1 MSIVLNEYEW
11 AERMINNHDLGKR
24 PVETLNRVA
33 KYYLATGYSKREV
46 RRMLDTFLIQCDPS
60 ASLPSWSDMLDK
72 IAKNVDKY
80 PIIRVDGIDVTGKE
94 MEAIEKLDGKQLRRL
109 AFTLL
114 CVAKYWDAVSERNN
128 HWANT
133 SDREIMQM
141 ANISTSIKRQSALFA
156 ELKNADMVR
165 F

>member
-1 MSIVLNEYEW
+1 
-11 AERMINNHDLGKR
+11 MINNHDLGKR

-33 KYYLATGYSKREV
+33 KYYLATGYSKREVRRMLDKFLTNRALCRLIEVLILAICIISRSEVFAQWSFRSETYLATGYSKREV

-94 MEAIEKLDGKQLRRL
+94 MEAIEK
-109 AFTLL
+109 T
-114 CVAKYWDAVSERNN
+114 VSPQFS
-128 HWANT
+128 H
-133 SDREIMQM
+133 S
-141 ANISTSIKRQSALFA
+141 K
-156 ELKNADMVR
+156 
-165 F
+165 